1 MNARSK
7 MIIRYALA
15 AVLIAFGAL
24 TLFLSGSVILDLF
37 DMRAKEGN
45 YVDFVVWANFLAS
58 LLYIAS
64 AFGLL
69 TRRNWSATPL
79 LIALSMLIVTAVGF
93 AIHVSGGGLHEQRTI
108 GALAFRTGL
117 TAVFLLLST
126 GYEQNKNNI
135 NPTNMKIQFT
145 LTAFALVLFTIGC
158 NNATRETADAGQQH
172 TDSFQQVEHDHA
184 DGDQENLESKSEI
197 PKVVLDYGKTMDRQ

>member
-117 TAVFLLLST
+117 TAVFLFVEYRLR
-126 GYEQNKNNI
+126 
-135 NPTNMKIQFT
+135 
-145 LTAFALVLFTIGC
+145 
-158 NNATRETADAGQQH
+158 ATRTTSTQ
-172 TDSFQQVEHDHA
+172 
-184 DGDQENLESKSEI
+184 L
-197 PKVVLDYGKTMDRQ
+197 P

>member
-117 TAVFLLLST
+117 TAVCLFAEYRLRAKQ
-126 GYEQNKNNI
+126 EQHQPN
-135 NPTNMKIQFT
+135 
-145 LTAFALVLFTIGC
+145 
-158 NNATRETADAGQQH
+158 
-172 TDSFQQVEHDHA
+172 
-184 DGDQENLESKSEI
+184 
-197 PKVVLDYGKTMDRQ
+197 